1 MTRGGNF
8 SLDEGKN
15 RQMMIKK
22 FKKLGKNLTMLKVNL
37 PNLNCYSVFVSGFDD
52 QDHGWWVKVAIIG
65 FCTIWV
71 IIGLYNVKNKLREE
85 ENKSKVE
92 EKNLLDDENPPLG
105 GDSE

>member
-1 MTRGGNF
+1 
-8 SLDEGKN
+8 
-15 RQMMIKK
+15 
-22 FKKLGKNLTMLKVNL
+22 
-37 PNLNCYSVFVSGFDD
+37 
-52 QDHGWWVKVAIIG
+52 VAIIG